1 VVITEPHH
9 LETVQAAC
17 EGVPDS
23 KTQIFVLD
31 KDAIDALTNVK
42 VDECLAN
49 GWNFNI
55 SAPEQVRSVATLLTH
70 GSSDWMRIT
79 DEKTAR
85 ETTACMFSTSGT
97 TGMPKLCRL
106 SHHAEIAKNM
116 SIQSEGKD
124 YDVKS
129 LVSVPLFH
137 IFGAALIH
145 VDPIR
150 KGEPVYIM
158 SRFDLKKYVNMI
170 EKYGITDT
178 ATTPQMV
185 VYLLKSGLPL
195 KNLLKTLRY
204 VWCGSAPIDAA
215 VIRRLYNELAPNAI
229 ITGLWGMSE
238 TGGHTCFRWPER
250 DTTGSVG
257 RLTPGTEI
265 RCVLGN
271 SNSIYPKIDVHIDT
285 SFEDL

>member
-1 VVITEPHH
+1 MVITEAAH
-9 LETVQAAC
+9 LETVLAAC
-17 EGVPDS
+17 KGIPDS
-23 KTQIFVLD
+23 EIQIFILD
-31 KDAIDALTNVK
+31 KMATDALTNVRS
-42 VDECLAN
+42 DESLSIRCN
-49 GWNFNI
+49 GSL
-55 SAPEQVRSVATLLTH
+55 SALEEIRSVASLLTH

-85 ETTACMFSTSGT
+85 ATTACMFSTSGT

-106 SHHAEIAKNM
+106 SHHAEIAKNI

-145 VDPIR
+145 VNPIR

-158 SRFDLKKYVNMI
+158 SRFDLKKYTSMI
-170 EKYGITDT
+170 QKYGITDT

-185 VYLLKSGLPL
+185 IYLLKSGLPL
-195 KNLLKTLRY
+195 KDLLRTLRY

-215 VIRRLYNELAPNAI
+215 VLKRFYNMLAPNAI

-265 RCVLGN
+265 RRVLGN
-271 SNSIYPKIDVHIDT
+271 LQLNQPLKLKFMLTLFDM
-285 SFEDL
+285 

>member
-1 VVITEPHH
+1 MVITEPDH
-9 LETVQAAC
+9 LETVLAAC
-17 EGVPDS
+17 KGIPDS
-23 KTQIFVLD
+23 EIQIFALD
-31 KDAIDALTNVK
+31 KKATDALTDVK
-42 VDECLAN
+42 ASECVAN
-49 GWNFNI
+49 GCMA
-55 SAPEQVRSVATLLTH
+55 APEATPSVASLLTH

-85 ETTACMFSTSGT
+85 ATTACMFSTSGT

-106 SHHAEIAKNM
+106 SHHAEIAKNI

-124 YDVKS
+124 YDVRS
-129 LVSVPLFH
+129 LISVPLFH

-145 VDPIR
+145 IDPIR

-158 SRFDLKKYVNMI
+158 SRFDLKKYTSMI
-170 EKYGITDT
+170 QKYGITDT

-185 VYLLKSGLPL
+185 IYLLKSGLPL
-195 KNLLKTLRY
+195 KDLLQTLRY
-204 VWCGSAPIDAA
+204 VWCGSAPINAA
-215 VIRRLYNELAPNAI
+215 VLKRFYDVLAPNAI

-265 RCVLGN
+265 RCVLGILQLN
-271 SNSIYPKIDVHIDT
+271 QPLKMEVHADNLFDV
-285 SFEDL
+285 